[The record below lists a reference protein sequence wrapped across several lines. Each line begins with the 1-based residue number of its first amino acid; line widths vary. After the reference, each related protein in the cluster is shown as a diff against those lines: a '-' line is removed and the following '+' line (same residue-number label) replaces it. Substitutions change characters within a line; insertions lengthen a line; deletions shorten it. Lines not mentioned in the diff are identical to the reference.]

1 MTDTINKLTD
11 VKIRA
16 TKPRAKIHKLSDGN
30 GLQLWVDPRGYRL
43 WRLAYRFA
51 GKQKALA
58 IGPYPDVSLA
68 EAREKRD
75 EARSLLK
82 THRDPADVRKI
93 VRATRN
99 VAAANTFKLIS
110 DELLERSADQGR
122 ATATLELN
130 RWLLRGACESLGDR
144 PISEITAVEVLAVL
158 RAVEKRGR
166 RASAHRMR
174 GAIGQVFR
182 YAIATA
188 RAENDPTI
196 ALRGALLDATRKN
209 RAAILNPAELG
220 AFLRGADGFV
230 GQPETKAALRLLPLL
245 FTRPGELRRARW
257 QEFSLLN
264 AVWKV
269 PAENDKMR
277 RGFDVPL
284 ARQACVILEEL
295 RSISRSRDLVFPGGH
310 SRNRPLSE
318 NTLNAA
324 MRRMGYTEEQVT
336 AHGFRATASTLLNE
350 SGLWSKE
357 AIERSLAHVEK
368 DSVRRAYNRAAYW
381 DERVRMMKWWAD
393 HLDELKR
400 DLDAASGTRPLAAL
414 APGTNAIKPV
424 FGGAKA

>member
-1 MTDTINKLTD
+1 MADTINKLSD

-16 TKPRAKIHKLSDGN
+16 AKPRAKVHKLSDGN
-30 GLQLWVDPRGYRL
+30 GLQLWIDPRGYRL
-43 WRLAYRFA
+43 WRFAYRFA
-51 GKQKALA
+51 GQQKTLA
-58 IGPYPDVSLA
+58 IGAYPDVSLA
-68 EAREKRD
+68 VARDRRD

-82 THRDPADVRKI
+82 AHQDPSSVRK
-93 VRATRN
+93 VERATRHI
-99 VAAANTFKLIS
+99 AAANTFRLVS
-110 DELLERSADQGR
+110 DELLERSAEQRR
-122 ATATLELN
+122 APATLELN
-130 RWLLRGACESLGDR
+130 TWLLRAACESLGDR

-158 RAVEKRGR
+158 RGVEQRGR

-174 GAIGQVFR
+174 AAIGQVFR

-188 RAENDPTI
+188 RAENDPTV
-196 ALRGALLDATRKN
+196 ALRGALLDTTRKN
-209 RAAILNPAELG
+209 RAAILHPAELG
-220 AFLRGADGFV
+220 AFLRAADGFV

-257 QEFSLLN
+257 QEFSLLH

-269 PAENDKMR
+269 PAQNDKMR

-284 ARQACVILEEL
+284 ARQACAMLEEL
-295 RSISRSRDLVFPGGH
+295 CSISGSRDLVFPGAR
-310 SRNRPLSE
+310 SPNRPLSE

-357 AIERSLAHVEK
+357 AIERSLAHVER

-381 DERVRMMKWWAD
+381 DERVRMMQWWAD
-393 HLDELKR
+393 HLDELKKG
-400 DLDAASGTRPLAAL
+400 LGPLSAATPFGTH
-414 APGTNAIKPV
+414 APGANVIKTAL
-424 FGGAKA
+424 GGTKA